1 MNGGTNAVN
10 SIKDV
15 MGDKGVTK
23 FCHIFF
29 NNYLDKGN
37 VYASKEEKIELLA
50 KCIFEY
56 YSVPFDRNKI
66 QTLQDANSEYS
77 LAQMLFE
84 MILSVYGVEY
94 IPQNQKI
101 IMEEFFNEKRDMLH
115 NYGLSYWQTS
125 A

>member
-66 QTLQDANSEYS
+66 QTLQAVSYTH
-77 LAQMLFE
+77 LTLPT
-84 MILSVYGVEY
+84 ILLV
-94 IPQNQKI
+94 
-101 IMEEFFNEKRDMLH
+101 
-115 NYGLSYWQTS
+115 
-125 A
+125 